1 MDEIFKSSILMDG
14 IITNREMLNSVLK
27 KDFELFSEDI
37 TTMLNNSMEK
47 NNDDKS
53 KVDLSE
59 LKILKEK
66 EKNRIQD
73 LKKKLILEQKEI
85 QSNNIIKEEEE
96 MNSDSKT
103 CENLKTISNKLLAQF
118 AKFSEIYE
126 NEIELWTNKEIK
138 NPKEGNDV
146 VFDGHKILEANTKLD
161 KLHGVSFKKKIL
173 S

>member
-73 LKKKLILEQKEI
+73 LKKKLILEQKE
-85 QSNNIIKEEEE
+85 EEEE

-138 NPKEGNDV
+138 NPKEGNNV

-161 KLHGVSFKKKIL
+161 KLHGVSFKKKNLELI
-173 S
+173 

>member
-161 KLHGVSFKKKIL
+161 KLHGQL
-173 S
+173 